1 MSHAP
6 ANDDELY
13 FSRADDPVVWHTFSV
28 DPFCVDV
35 VIDELIKLF
44 LLRVLS
50 YGLDLDDAATARAA
64 DTDLEL

>member
-1 MSHAP
+1 M
-6 ANDDELY
+6 
-13 FSRADDPVVWHTFSV
+13 VWHTFSV